1 MMKIG
6 IKLPSF
12 ARLSSKNRENF
23 FLKPPAPAV
32 YRYTH
37 KSIRQALKSTP
48 EGLIWRL
55 TEDDLP

>member
-1 MMKIG
+1 MKIG

-12 ARLSSKNRENF
+12 VRLSSKNREIF
-23 FLKPPAPAV
+23 FLKTPAPAV

-37 KSIRQALKSTP
+37 KSIRQALTNAP
-48 EGLIWRL
+48 EGLIWCL